1 VLTYNLVQ
9 TDSEHFNSAVSGE
22 RRLRAILTEW
32 NSTIQQ
38 EAPEAERMVYQLK
51 HKYAGASIS
60 LQDLQG
66 SDLLR
71 AQRLL
76 SVGDQ
81 LDYTLYLAK
90 LEKRVQGSAEPKY
103 HERWDEYEEESDD
116 GPHAIEEILE
126 ESLQLT
132 EVFDT
137 DGKLH
142 VTGIDIEEMD
152 ILGALSYQ
160 DREPDEHE
168 YARIEEY
175 STHVFQD
182 SVLILIPNEY
192 ITEVFL
198 DHGTDS
204 DTNTLAILR
213 HLAQRARNAPWSRR
227 ESLRKSLRGVCFTI
241 SENCLKTTYRAGSY
255 KYSDSTVS
263 EAITV
268 CAEFGMTEMLPGLSS
283 AFRDSLSA
291 DALQCI
297 GNLRNK
303 TNLKSPEE
311 RTRLETM

>member
-1 VLTYNLVQ
+1 M
-9 TDSEHFNSAVSGE
+9 
-22 RRLRAILTEW
+22 I
-32 NSTIQQ
+32 
-38 EAPEAERMVYQLK
+38 YQLG
-51 HKYAGASIS
+51 HKYTGASIS
-60 LQDLQG
+60 LNDLKG
-66 SDLLR
+66 LDLLR

-103 HERWDEYEEESDD
+103 RERWDEYEYEEDSDD

-137 DGKLH
+137 DGNVL
-142 VTGIDIEEMD
+142 VTGIDIEEID
-152 ILGALSYQ
+152 TRGALSYQ

-168 YARIEEY
+168 YERLEES

-182 SVLILIPNEY
+182 SVLILVPDEY
-192 ITEVFL
+192 ITEVL
-198 DHGTDS
+198 LGHDTDS
-204 DTNTLAILR
+204 DTETLAILR
-213 HLAQRARNAPWSRR
+213 HLASRGRNTPWSRR
-227 ESLRKSLRGVCFTI
+227 EPLRKSLREVCSIITG
-241 SENCLKTTYRAGSY
+241 NCVKTTYRGAGAY

-268 CAEFGMTEMLPGLSS
+268 CAEFGMTERLPGLSS
-283 AFRDSLSA
+283 AFKDSLST

-297 GNLRNK
+297 GSLRSK
-303 TNLKSPEE
+303 MNLKSLEE